1 MTKNRVSRPSQQP
14 RPICRRYPASINTEL
29 REVQA
34 GAQAMHILAE
44 LELVLRYLIGVYQ
57 RLRLVQCGEHLFFGT
72 SVLDRLGREGSD
84 LSDRAVAF
92 AGLAR

>member
-57 RLRLVQCGEHLFFGT
+57 RLRLVQCGEHL
-72 SVLDRLGREGSD
+72 DRLGREGSD